1 MQESVA
7 IKSRQFRD
15 RQVNVLVT
23 QFQFQ
28 SIQQFFSC
36 QIKSILS
43 CHFDEVEDRFKLPYL

>member
-15 RQVNVLVT
+15 RQVYVLVA

-28 SIQQFFSC
+28 SIQQFLSC

-43 CHFDEVEDRFKLPYL
+43 CHFDEAEDRFKLPYL